1 MEPKDPDWT
10 VPTVGTWEFEPEDEE
25 YTLFLELFLSYMLE
39 KDRLDAEESELPLL
53 SAFSQQLRTR
63 ELHSVTFDMLT
74 ALKRRQNQKRSV
86 QLPVFHAGH
95 CFQTLPVTPPS
106 SIGPV
111 QSDTH
116 TAGKHGLFAL
126 RRHATLTS
134 KDAKVNSISTDVGST
149 SFKIVSQ
156 AEVDVQM
163 ELDSSLEARFP
174 RLARLL
180 EWMMRWADRRV
191 LLSQPI
197 RKTSEGSGDSVV
209 IRVKAS
215 TPAVLTALELLE
227 RRYSAALL
235 GENSNH
241 SQTEVRLHFEMYALN

>member
-1 MEPKDPDWT
+1 MEPKAPDRT
-10 VPTVGTWEFEPEDEE
+10 VPTVGTWEFELEDEE
-25 YTLFLELFLSYMLE
+25 YTLFLEVFLSYMLE

-53 SAFSQQLRTR
+53 SAFSQQLHTR

-74 ALKRRQNQKRSV
+74 TLKRRQKDRKRSV

-106 SIGPV
+106 FIGPV

-116 TAGKHGLFAL
+116 ATGKHQGLFTL
-126 RRHATLTS
+126 RRHATQTS
-134 KDAKVNSISTDVGST
+134 KEVKVNSTGTDVEST
-149 SFKIVSQ
+149 GFKMLSL
-156 AEVDVQM
+156 AELDVQM

-180 EWMMRWADRRV
+180 EWMMRWADKRV

-197 RKTSEGSGDSVV
+197 RKTSEGSSDSVV

-215 TPAVLTALELLE
+215 TPAVLTALLLLE

-241 SQTEVRLHFEMYALN
+241 SHTEVS